1 MVAVARLHYSIPTN
15 SAVRWLTTQ
24 ERNLNKELPY
34 PDEAAETPEEYVSRM
49 YLQFLWLP
57 QVRFTAFRCSVRFF
71 RISGV
76 IFAVTTYGEVQVKCR
91 VCQG

>member
-1 MVAVARLHYSIPTN
+1 M
-15 SAVRWLTTQ
+15 RWLTTQ

-57 QVRFTAFRCSVRFF
+57 QVRRHIHSVTFP
-71 RISGV
+71 
-76 IFAVTTYGEVQVKCR
+76 
-91 VCQG
+91 